1 MKRLVVLLAFLL
13 YGSLL
18 IAQGNYTKENIKILP
33 ESNLVIEGSTNV
45 NTFNC
50 VFDIDLISD
59 WKKVNYISNDNLL
72 NFLNL
77 SLHLETEGFDCGNKR
92 MNSDFQDLLMCEQ
105 YPEIEIQINQVE
117 FFSEEYSK
125 AFISVKLAGKV
136 NHYDLPVQINKDRFK
151 GKFTLNIR
159 DFGLEPPQKA
169 LGLIQVDEK
178 IEIRFDLKITR

>member
-1 MKRLVVLLAFLL
+1 
-13 YGSLL
+13 
-18 IAQGNYTKENIKILP
+18 
-33 ESNLVIEGSTNV
+33 
-45 NTFNC
+45 
-50 VFDIDLISD
+50 
-59 WKKVNYISNDNLL
+59 
-72 NFLNL
+72 
-77 SLHLETEGFDCGNKR
+77 
-92 MNSDFQDLLMCEQ
+92 Q

-136 NHYDLPVQINKDRFK
+136 NNYDLPVQINKDRFK

-178 IEIRFDLKITR
+178 IEIRFDLKIRR